1 MKNFYREFAAY
12 FFLPLL
18 GLFIGTW
25 IGILN
30 DPTHDILKKM
40 KEDITRPT
48 IGCQMKCC
56 GCAAKETH

>member
-1 MKNFYREFAAY
+1 MNNFYREFAAY
-12 FFLPLL
+12 FFLPIV

-30 DPTHDILKKM
+30 DPTHDLLKKM
-40 KEDITRPT
+40 KEDITKPT

-56 GCAAKETH
+56 GCSKEIH